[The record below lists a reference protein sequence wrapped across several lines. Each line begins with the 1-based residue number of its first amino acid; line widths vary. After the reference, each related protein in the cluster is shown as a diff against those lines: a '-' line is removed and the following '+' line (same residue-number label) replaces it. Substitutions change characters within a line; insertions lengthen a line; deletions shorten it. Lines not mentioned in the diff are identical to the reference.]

1 MRRAGAGAYANIRKH
16 PSSLILRCTTD
27 TGEVFGPVVIPMR
40 KQDLLERARSGDFF
54 SYSAGVAYKILTDYQ
69 VSGLVIDNFK
79 TDLPTRKGLSSS
91 AAICVLTARA
101 FNQLYDLK
109 MTIRGEME
117 YAYQGEILTP
127 SQCGRMDQG
136 CAYGNRPILMKYD
149 GEFMDVVEL
158 SVSPSVALHY
168 VLVDFQGEKSTTLI
182 LQGLQAGYPTPE
194 TDIEKGVHELLG
206 PLNKRI
212 CDQACGMLAR
222 GDGPGLGKLMTEA
235 QDHFDRLAQPACPSE
250 LTMPL
255 LHKVM
260 HHPPLKPHIWG
271 MKGVGS
277 QGDGTGQL
285 LCKSAADQAEVQRIL
300 RDELKMPSITLTL
313 SSGPEVKV
321 ALIPAAGFGAANFPA
336 TLPIRSELFPL
347 VFGGEVAKPIIFH
360 NVEALVEA
368 GIERVCI
375 IVQEEDR
382 HSFERLFKIPVPKA
396 DFARLSREQQ
406 EYSKQILKIG
416 EKVEFVV
423 QDKPDGFGYAVHLA
437 KDAIGNEPFLLVLGD
452 HVYSSKSADG
462 KSCSRQ
468 MLDAYKQHQ
477 RSVIGLKSTA
487 IENVSRFGTCTG
499 VFKRDNPDDD
509 GTGTDNTHHR
519 VLDIKVI
526 AEKPAVQYAKEHL
539 TVPGMPSDQA
549 LTMFGQYIVSPKVF
563 GYLGENIAQNV
574 RHGGMIGFT
583 PALERLKE
591 EEGLLGLVVDGQRF
605 DIGTPA
611 LYFQTCQAFAA
622 SRRPATPAL
631 AE

>member
-1 MRRAGAGAYANIRKH
+1 
-16 PSSLILRCTTD
+16 
-27 TGEVFGPVVIPMR
+27 MR
-40 KQDLLERARSGDFF
+40 KQDLLERARTGDFF
-54 SYSAGVAYKILTDYQ
+54 SYAAGVAYKILTDYQ

-91 AAICVLTARA
+91 AAICVLAARA

-158 SVSPSVALHY
+158 TVSSSVALHY
-168 VLVDFQGEKSTTLI
+168 VLVDFQGQKSTTLI
-182 LQGLQAGYPTPE
+182 LQGLQAGYPTPSTE
-194 TDIEKGVHELLG
+194 IEKGVHELLG
-206 PLNKRI
+206 PINKRI
-212 CDQACGMLAR
+212 CEQACECLAK
-222 GDGPGLGKLMTEA
+222 GDAETLGKLMTEA
-235 QDHFDRLAQPACPSE
+235 QEHFDRLAQPACPSE

-260 HHPPLKPHIWG
+260 HLPALKPHIWG

-285 LCKSAADQAEVQRIL
+285 LCKTARDQAAVQKIL
-300 RDELKMPSITLTL
+300 MDELQMPSITLTL

-321 ALIPAAGFGAANFPA
+321 ALIPAAGFGAENFPA

-347 VFGGEVAKPIIFH
+347 VFNGGEVAKPIIFH
-360 NVEALVEA
+360 NVEQLVEA

-375 IVQEEDR
+375 IVQQEDL
-382 HSFERLFKIPVPKA
+382 HSFKRIFKTPVPKA

-416 EKVEFVV
+416 ERVEFVV
-423 QDKPDGFGYAVHLA
+423 QDKPDGFGYAVYLA
-437 KDAIGNEPFLLVLGD
+437 KEAIGNEPFLLMLGD

-468 MLDAYKQHQ
+468 MLDAFKQHQ
-477 RSVIGLKSTA
+477 RSIIGLKLTP
-487 IENVSRFGTCTG
+487 IENVSRFGTCSG

-509 GTGTDNTHHR
+509 GTGTDSAQHQMI
-519 VLDIKVI
+519 DIKVI
-526 AEKPAVQYAKEHL
+526 VEKPAVQFAQDHL
-539 TVPGMPSDQA
+539 TVPGMPTDKA
-549 LTMFGQYIVSPKVF
+549 LTMFGQYIISPKVF
-563 GYLGENIAQNV
+563 DYLGESIAQNV

-583 PALERLKE
+583 PALEKLKE
-591 EEGLLGLVVDGQRF
+591 EEGLLGLVVDGQRY
-605 DIGTPA
+605 DIGTPDS
-611 LYFQTCQAFAA
+611 YFKTLQAFASVERA
-622 SRRPATPAL
+622 ATPAGM
-631 AE
+631 